1 MESQHSTS
9 LSLMSD
15 QFRIAI
21 ILTFIVHVPFQRFE
35 NTSISDDVLCTKDFS
50 GFLFRISA
58 AAILY
63 WSKYCCWNVFVTHQ
77 SCLVVEKSC
86 CQQTTGHDG
95 CWGKLQSAMTDIS
108 DSVNVINWGF
118 VIFWSKDFSVFSD
131 LDSNFFKP
139 DRFCL
144 SASADSKKNGI
155 KNVLNFVFAL
165 LECDNFSACGIQL
178 NLDGYSFF
186 DKLNSRFFHIVPN
199 LVSNLLIK
207 PSQEN
212 RPNHNRHMTP

>member
-1 MESQHSTS
+1 MDTNSSIKVLFGSSFKNQGSESLSNLSCMRTEVMESQHSAS

-77 SCLVVEKSC
+77 SCLVVEKSR
-86 CQQTTGHDG
+86 CQQTTGHNG

-108 DSVNVINWGF
+108 DSVNVIN
-118 VIFWSKDFSVFSD
+118 
-131 LDSNFFKP
+131 
-139 DRFCL
+139 
-144 SASADSKKNGI
+144 
-155 KNVLNFVFAL
+155 
-165 LECDNFSACGIQL
+165 
-178 NLDGYSFF
+178 
-186 DKLNSRFFHIVPN
+186 
-199 LVSNLLIK
+199 
-207 PSQEN
+207 
-212 RPNHNRHMTP
+212 